1 VPNAPKPKDSRSRGH
16 TLQLNPG
23 QNPAQVPAGAAA
35 ASYFLISKSVAACV
49 PRSSAPLLITTASV
63 RIRAHGPVPRIS
75 FLCAAPSG
83 DTEVRYHIAHA
94 TRDARGRG
102 CTRPLVVDI
111 CLRRDFNEGAA
122 LSSHPGTT
130 FAALG
135 RDSRASALAGRSSV
149 DRLVF
154 VAA

>member
-1 VPNAPKPKDSRSRGH
+1 VHVRRAIAILSATNNQWPDGASNTAGPEPDCEGVETHEKHNHARQRS
-16 TLQLNPG
+16 
-23 QNPAQVPAGAAA
+23 
-35 ASYFLISKSVAACV
+35 
-49 PRSSAPLLITTASV
+49 
-63 RIRAHGPVPRIS
+63 
-75 FLCAAPSG
+75 
-83 DTEVRYHIAHA
+83 DTQQHKRHA

>member
-1 VPNAPKPKDSRSRGH
+1 MIKGLLVVGEHEVETP
-16 TLQLNPG
+16 
-23 QNPAQVPAGAAA
+23 A
-35 ASYFLISKSVAACV
+35 ASGRRYDDVRPGAQNFLDLVSNTNTRV
-49 PRSSAPLLITTASV
+49 
-63 RIRAHGPVPRIS
+63 G
-75 FLCAAPSG
+75 
-83 DTEVRYHIAHA
+83 AHA
-94 TRDARGRG
+94 DVG
-102 CTRPLVVDI
+102 VDI

-122 LSSHPGTT
+122 LSSHLGTT